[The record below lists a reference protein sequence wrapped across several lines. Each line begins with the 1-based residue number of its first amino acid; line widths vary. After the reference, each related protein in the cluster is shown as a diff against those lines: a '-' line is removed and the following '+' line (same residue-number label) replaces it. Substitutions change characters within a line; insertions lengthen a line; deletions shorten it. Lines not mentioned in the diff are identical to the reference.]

1 MKQHAMIFPNK
12 NKGEDLFNK
21 RRQAMVWGLENGFKI
36 QKMKYA
42 FKIMKN
48 ISKL

>member
-1 MKQHAMIFPNK
+1 MKQHAMIFPYK
-12 NKGEDLFNK
+12 SQGEDLFNK
-21 RRQAMVWGLENGFKI
+21 RRWAGIWGLKNGFKI

-42 FKIMKN
+42 FKIMKD